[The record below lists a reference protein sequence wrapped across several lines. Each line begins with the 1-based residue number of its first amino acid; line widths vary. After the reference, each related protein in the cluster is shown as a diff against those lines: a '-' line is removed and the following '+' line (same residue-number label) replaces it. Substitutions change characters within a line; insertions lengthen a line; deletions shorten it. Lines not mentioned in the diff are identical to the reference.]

1 MAIYYLAIGID
12 PTSGNNPV
20 SDGKHYDGEY
30 GFAVDAQ
37 DGKGINPIGPGSGSS
52 GRQFEAVLINPPGGA
67 NGSPLNILLF
77 DNCDNGLTPGS
88 SFMRVAFRPGHDT
101 GPAPNVDT
109 SPLAPNDTQN
119 LLNGVSLPAAT
130 NSVTASSAPRYGLPT
145 GTYKNVTLLPACT
158 LSGRAST
165 PPPSFEVTVE
175 VKAVWNGTSY
185 YFKVDPEMM
194 IDF

>member
-12 PTSGNNPV
+12 PDSATNPV

-30 GFAVDAQ
+30 GFAVDNQ
-37 DGKGINPIGPGSGSS
+37 DGNGIKPLGPGSGSS
-52 GRQFEAVLINPPGGA
+52 GRQFEAVLLRPPGGA
-67 NGSPLNILLF
+67 NRSPLNILLF
-77 DNCDNGLTPGS
+77 DNCAGGLTPGS

-101 GPAPNVDT
+101 DPAPNVDT

-119 LLNGVSLPAAT
+119 LLNGVPLPAAT
-130 NSVTASSAPRYGLPT
+130 SSVTASSAPTYGLPT
-145 GTYKNVTLLPACT
+145 AAYRNVTLLPACT
-158 LSGRAST
+158 LAGTASPQT
-165 PPPSFEVTVE
+165 PTFEVTVE